1 LGGTSRV
8 RTYPLRDES
17 GRFYAFEIG
26 NAWVSP
32 RSIAKLLKSTLRAT
46 VSSRKNGLGRDDV
59 RLRFSYGGDDYEVYE
74 PFGDNSR
81 YWVGPSGE
89 HPERASQIEEIHKAF
104 LAHRV
109 TLVARLAAIF
119 GL

>member
-1 LGGTSRV
+1 V

-17 GRFYAFEIG
+17 GRFYAFEVG

-32 RSIAKLLKSTLRAT
+32 RAIARMLKSTLRAT
-46 VSSRKNGLGRDDV
+46 VSSQRRGLGRDDV

-81 YWVGPSGE
+81 YWIGPAGE
-89 HPERASQIEEIHKAF
+89 RPDRPSQIEEVHKSF

-119 GL
+119 RL